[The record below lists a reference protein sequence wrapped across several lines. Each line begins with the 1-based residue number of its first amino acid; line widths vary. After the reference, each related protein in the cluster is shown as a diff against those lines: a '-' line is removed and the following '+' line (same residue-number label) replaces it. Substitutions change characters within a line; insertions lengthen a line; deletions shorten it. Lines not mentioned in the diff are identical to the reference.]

1 MFRFIVNMR
10 IHPRLTKFSSAYTK
24 GSLAQRFAFADKINE
39 KIFGNTVK
47 LYRGKRRN
55 YPAEIIEECYNFCT
69 PENKNILF
77 EPVNFPHADKY
88 TGCTEIIEKMGM
100 YAGFVIELPFVGN
113 RNINIKLLPTFMH
126 ESTHVLDFMLN
137 PKFLKNDLDM
147 TNSSLRTEC
156 VDFYE
161 KFFYKFIGNTP
172 ELTLETAYNETVKF
186 LKKIPDYMK
195 ITFLNYMRYNMQM
208 EMHAYSQD
216 THYARILKK
225 LGKPVGKGELE
236 DYNKTILYSEKIKIV
251 EKLLAQTIKKE
262 REKLKPLTISE
273 RMKSTFAFKSPPNE

>member
-1 MFRFIVNMR
+1 MR

-24 GSLAQRFAFADKINE
+24 GSLAQRFALADKINE
-39 KIFGNTVK
+39 MIFGNTVK

-55 YPAEIIEECYNFCT
+55 YPAEIIEECYNFCI
-69 PENKNILF
+69 PENKNIML
-77 EPVNFPHADKY
+77 EHLKDPDADKF
-88 TGCTEIIEKMGM
+88 TGGTEIIEKMGM
-100 YAGFVIELPFVGN
+100 YAGYVIKLPINGN
-113 RNINIKLLPTFMH
+113 GNINIKSLPTFMH

-137 PKFLKNDLDM
+137 PKFLKNDLDL

-156 VDFYE
+156 VDFYD
-161 KFFYKFIGNTP
+161 KFFYQYIDNTP

-208 EMHAYSQD
+208 EKHAYSQD

-236 DYNKTILYSEKIKIV
+236 DYNKTVLYPEKMKIV
-251 EKLLAQTIKKE
+251 EKLLAQTIKEE
-262 REKLKPLTISE
+262 REKLKPLPIYE
-273 RMKSTFAFKSPPNE
+273 RIKNAFSLKSPTNE